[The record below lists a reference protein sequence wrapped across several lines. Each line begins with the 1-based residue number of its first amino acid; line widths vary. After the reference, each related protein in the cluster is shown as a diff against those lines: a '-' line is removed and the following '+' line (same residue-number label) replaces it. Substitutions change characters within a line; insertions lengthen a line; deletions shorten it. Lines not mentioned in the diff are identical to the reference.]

1 MAIALE
7 FLLDLRV
14 LIVTSALVALFCIE
28 KIWAHAPL
36 IQTLQTRRAR
46 CIRWIKNLGFFG
58 INALLAPIITIPL
71 TAWASDHALIWRA
84 EYTTGAW
91 ILLDL
96 VLLDCAIYWWHRIN
110 HEIPFLWRFHQVHH
124 LDEFLDTTSA
134 VRFHFG
140 EVILSALFRMII
152 IILFGIDL
160 ISVIIFEIVLLVATI
175 FHHSN
180 IAITR
185 SLERGLGLLI
195 ITPALHWVHHHAK
208 QADTDSNYGTV
219 LSVWDRLF
227 RTRSKTTRD
236 PNMRIGVE
244 GTGEK
249 SFLALLLAPF
259 QRNKTNT

>member
-14 LIVTSALVALFCIE
+14 LVVTGVLVSLFCAE
-28 KIWAHAPL
+28 KVWSQTPL
-36 IQTLQTRRAR
+36 IQALRTRRAR
-46 CIRWIKNLGFFG
+46 CMRWIKNLGFFG
-58 INALLAPIITIPL
+58 INALLAPIITIPV
-71 TAWASDHALIWRA
+71 TAWASDHALLWRT

-124 LDEFLDTTSA
+124 LDEFLDTTSG

-140 EVILSALFRMII
+140 EVILSALFRMGVIMV
-152 IILFGIDL
+152 LGIDL
-160 ISVIIFEIVLLVATI
+160 ISVVIFETILLVATL

-180 IAITR
+180 LAITQR
-185 SLERGLGLLI
+185 LERGLGLLI

-219 LSVWDRLF
+219 LSIWDRLF
-227 RTRSKTTRD
+227 RTRSRNRRTLD
-236 PNMRIGVE
+236 MRIGVE
-244 GTGEK
+244 GAREK
-249 SFLALLLAPF
+249 SFLGLILAPF
-259 QRNKTNT
+259 QKHHR

>member
-14 LIVTSALVALFCIE
+14 LIVTCVLVAFFCVE
-28 KIWAHAPL
+28 KIWPQAPL
-36 IQTLQTRRAR
+36 IQSLRTRRAR
-46 CIRWIKNLGFFG
+46 CIRWVKNLGLFG

-71 TAWASDHALIWRA
+71 TAWADDHALLWRA

-96 VLLDCAIYWWHRIN
+96 ILLDCAIYWWHRMS

-124 LDEFLDTTSA
+124 LDEFLDTTSG

-140 EVILSALFRMII
+140 EVILSALFRMIVI
-152 IILFGIDL
+152 MLFGIDL
-160 ISVIIFEIVLLVATI
+160 ISVIIFETILLVSTL
-175 FHHSN
+175 FQHSN
-180 IAITR
+180 LAIAQR
-185 SLERGLGLLI
+185 LERGLGFLI

-208 QADTDSNYGTV
+208 QADTDSNYGAV
-219 LSVWDRLF
+219 LSIWDRLF
-227 RTRSKTTRD
+227 RSRSKTVRD

-244 GTGEK
+244 GGREK
-249 SFLALLLAPF
+249 DFWGLILAPL
-259 QRNKTNT
+259 QKKGK